1 MWFSLLF
8 SLPQATLD
16 ETMADGFLSLAAVN
30 FFLGLVG
37 VVQVSRIVTYNMSQ
51 KGETVGDQV
60 NEAKV
65 DVKDVAKDLKGT
77 VEDAV
82 KS

>member
-1 MWFSLLF
+1 
-8 SLPQATLD
+8 
-16 ETMADGFLSLAAVN
+16 MADGFLSLAAVN